1 MKKLDRKE
9 LKSKRQTKTDVYIDV
24 KPKADTSILNN
35 GILSPDRSVTESKVN
50 ALFEKRLAKK
60 KKSCGTMTAMESV
73 SLHRK
78 AKQSGIPYQTLEEVF
93 YRGVDAWEETDS
105 KTPQQFAFDRVNSFI
120 GGGKAFHQDDADLQ
134 ESVML
139 SESYAPTAQQ
149 LGINFEAGFAHHPS
163 VVEEMKERKEKEEED
178 EKEESEL
185 SFEDVANLVKI
196 LKKVGKSK

>member
-9 LKSKRQTKTDVYIDV
+9 LKNKRQAKTDVYVDV
-24 KPKADTSILNN
+24 KPKANTSILNN
-35 GILSPDRSVTESKVN
+35 GILSPTVGIVENRVN

-60 KKSCGTMTAMESV
+60 KYCGAMTAMESV

-93 YRGVDAWEETDS
+93 YRGVDAWDQNDS

-134 ESVML
+134 ESAML

-149 LGINFEAGFAHHPS
+149 LGIAFEAGFAHHPS
-163 VVEEMKERKEKEEED
+163 VVEEMKERKEKEEE
-178 EKEESEL
+178 EKENGDL

>member
-24 KPKADTSILNN
+24 KPKADTSVLNN
-35 GILSPDRSVTESKVN
+35 GILSPTSGITENKIN
-50 ALFEKRLAKK
+50 ALFEKRLGGR
-60 KKSCGTMTAMESV
+60 KKSCGKMTAMESV
-73 SLHRK
+73 SLHKK
-78 AKQSGIPYQTLEEVF
+78 ATKTGIPYEVLEEVF
-93 YRGVDAWEETDS
+93 HRGVNSWTERHA
-105 KTPQQFAFDRVNSFI
+105 KTPQQFAFDRVNSFVS
-120 GGGKAFHQDDADLQ
+120 GGKAFHEDDADLQ

-139 SESYAPTAQQ
+139 SESYAPTAQE
-149 LGINFEAGFAHHPS
+149 LGINFEAGFAHHPT
-163 VVEEMKERKEKEEED
+163 VVEAMKEAEEKE